1 MIFINKAAGYLPRLV
16 ETEIERFM
24 KVMGAVSLEGPKA
37 CGKTWCAR
45 HLCKSEFSLVDP
57 TGNFSNRKYA
67 EIDPMLAMEGN
78 SPILSMNGRMSR
90 RYGMPYAIR

>member
-1 MIFINKAAGYLPRLV
+1 MNKAAGYLPRLV